1 MSGRTGRRSHAT
13 EEDHR
18 QQMLRMLDDRDIVR
32 RAELDRFS
40 RVLRNDDDVDVDSPC
55 PIFDTWY
62 KEGADAV
69 SRLTNYTPRELN
81 VLWSIVRLHVTRYW
95 NVGRRRRTQFA
106 GKNVLFMTLA
116 VFKCGGTW
124 DMNAHVFRIKAP
136 TFIKT
141 ITSFC
146 RVLAP
151 RVYDEWMRGKAVE
164 TNMRRLVTSGN
175 TFSHYP
181 CALYATDV
189 TFQQANRPAGNT
201 TEVMPYYSAK
211 HKLYGLKVEVSVNPK
226 GFAINCSQHERGN
239 TPDISIFRN
248 NMEFHWS
255 MRVKSE
261 TDNQIPDEGPLRE
274 EFSREWAILTDKGYQ
289 GLEAH
294 LRCIHP
300 TKGSNLPPE
309 VQHQNENISSDRV
322 LVDNFFGRLCS
333 LWRIVTDK
341 YRSIEDLYDDIFQVC
356 ESLTNFQ
363 SNPLRDA
370 NGEAYAQRENRLR
383 AIGNTIKT
391 KRRLS
396 QDKYRSRKRLRHR
409 MTLDD
414 LPGHDDLICGSDDTQ
429 LPGY

>member
-1 MSGRTGRRSHAT
+1 
-13 EEDHR
+13 
-18 QQMLRMLDDRDIVR
+18 
-32 RAELDRFS
+32 
-40 RVLRNDDDVDVDSPC
+40 
-55 PIFDTWY
+55 
-62 KEGADAV
+62 
-69 SRLTNYTPRELN
+69 
-81 VLWSIVRLHVTRYW
+81 
-95 NVGRRRRTQFA
+95 
-106 GKNVLFMTLA
+106 
-116 VFKCGGTW
+116 
-124 DMNAHVFRIKAP
+124 
-136 TFIKT
+136 
-141 ITSFC
+141 
-146 RVLAP
+146 
-151 RVYDEWMRGKAVE
+151 
-164 TNMRRLVTSGN
+164 
-175 TFSHYP
+175 
-181 CALYATDV
+181 
-189 TFQQANRPAGNT
+189 
-201 TEVMPYYSAK
+201 
-211 HKLYGLKVEVSVNPK
+211 
-226 GFAINCSQHERGN
+226 
-239 TPDISIFRN
+239 
-248 NMEFHWS
+248 
-255 MRVKSE
+255 
-261 TDNQIPDEGPLRE
+261 GPLRE

-414 LPGHDDLICGSDDTQ
+414 LPGHDDLICDLDDTQ

>member
-40 RVLRNDDDVDVDSPC
+40 RVLRNDDD
-55 PIFDTWY
+55 
-62 KEGADAV
+62 EGADAV

-106 GKNVLFMTLA
+106 GKDVLFMTLA
-116 VFKCGGTW
+116 VFKRGGTW

-261 TDNQIPDEGPLRE
+261 TDNQIPDEG
-274 EFSREWAILTDKGYQ
+274 
-289 GLEAH
+289 
-294 LRCIHP
+294 
-300 TKGSNLPPE
+300 SNLPPE

-356 ESLTNFQ
+356 ESLTNIHIE

-414 LPGHDDLICGSDDTQ
+414 LPGHDDLICDLDDTQ